1 MPREFSN
8 LRAGVTLKDDPGNEF
23 RQWPWIKLEPLDK
36 ILCSDIYLDF
46 KVTLRE
52 LNSATKE
59 AARQG
64 VRPSEDPKAIKIYT
78 RLRQI
83 ETAFKNMLEVAYPE
97 GDQVLIKL
105 RANSSHLTP
114 ATCHGKYTEKDGGKV
129 TVWLF
134 NHVGVEKQKRKIHY
148 GHIYRVRKDDKGT

>member
-1 MPREFSN
+1 MENRDKNRISWEVDRDKERKSV
-8 LRAGVTLKDDPGNEF
+8 LRSYQE
-23 RQWPWIKLEPLDK
+23 RILDAK
-36 ILCSDIYLDF
+36 I
-46 KVTLRE
+46 
-52 LNSATKE
+52 
-59 AARQG
+59 
-64 VRPSEDPKAIKIYT
+64 
-78 RLRQI
+78 
-83 ETAFKNMLEVAYPE
+83 AFKNMLEVAYPE

>member
-8 LRAGVTLKDDPGNEF
+8 LRAGVTLKDDHGNEF

-83 ETAFKNMLEVAYPE
+83 ETALHGLQRELNEKRGNRKNA
-97 GDQVLIKL
+97 
-105 RANSSHLTP
+105 
-114 ATCHGKYTEKDGGKV
+114 ATKKPV
-129 TVWLF
+129 TASL
-134 NHVGVEKQKRKIHY
+134 
-148 GHIYRVRKDDKGT
+148 

>member
-1 MPREFSN
+1 MENRDKNRISWEVDRDKERKSV
-8 LRAGVTLKDDPGNEF
+8 LRSYQE
-23 RQWPWIKLEPLDK
+23 RILDAK
-36 ILCSDIYLDF
+36 IAL
-46 KVTLRE
+46 
-52 LNSATKE
+52 KE